1 MKQAILVTLFFL
13 GFVSFTYA
21 QKITGK
27 VTDKSTGETVIA
39 ATVYVKGNTSTGTVT
54 DMDGNFSLNLSQGAK
69 VLVISYMGMQT
80 QEVPIGNKTWFEIQL
95 VPDSRQIEE
104 VMVTAMGIKREKK
117 ALGYAVQELK
127 SDELMKHKDPN
138 VVNSLGGKIAGVNVT
153 NSGGAPGSSSSIII
167 RGGTS
172 LARDNQ
178 PLFVIDGVPIDNSTG
193 QGDNSSFDGSTNSST
208 TNSNRAMDIN
218 PEDIESI
225 SVLKGPAAAAL
236 YGLRAAAGAVI
247 ITTKKGQEGQVAVNF
262 SSRYSTNWVNR
273 LPKQQDLYKQGS
285 YYKSTSLITQTMTS
299 WGDAF
304 AAGETVNNN
313 MDDFF
318 QTASGFDNNVSVS
331 GGTKTGNFFL
341 SASNLDQTGVVPT
354 TDFSKT
360 TFRFNGE
367 QRYGIF
373 TFGSNVSYAESNTT
387 KTLTGSGLWGSSGNG
402 YMEGVTLWPRS
413 DYMKDY
419 LNEDGTKKRMF
430 PNQDLV
436 DDFDNPYWLINYNPQ
451 TDKTQRWI
459 ASIYAGV
466 KVTDWMDV
474 NYRLGYDSYLT
485 KYQSVTYPGSGV
497 KEAWQKGMLS
507 QSDRSYNYINSNLM
521 VSLHKVFFND
531 WDASLLLGHSTDD
544 TKLTS
549 NSRRSEQFVIPGRV
563 TDINNATQENQYF
576 SQSNQNKRLIG
587 VYGDFRL
594 AYKSMA
600 FFSMTGRNDWSSTLP
615 QQNRSFFYPS
625 FSGSFV
631 FTEVLPE
638 NTILSYGKVRAS
650 VAEVGKDA
658 SVYQTN
664 TYLFGPETTIGGGFR
679 NSWTGGNSDLKPES
693 TISKEYGAEVRFF
706 NNRLGIDFAY
716 YDNTSKNQIVQ
727 PRVSNATGYILK
739 SVNAGEISNKGVEL
753 TINATPVQTKK
764 FKWDVM
770 LNMSHNKGYVDGLPG
785 SIPILYVTDVQ
796 VGNAK
801 AASFDKGDFMGLS
814 GQEWATDEAGNLILD
829 WKTGYPTTDGLQTKQ
844 VGNREASLI
853 GGLNNSLTY
862 KNLNLSFLLDFRL
875 GGDIYNGTEYLMTSY
890 GMSELTE
897 NRGDKTTFTGVALN
911 PETKEY
917 EAVTREVS
925 MNEEYYRTQYLWNSH
940 NFIEEVNWLR
950 LRSVSLSYSLP
961 KEFLTKLKY
970 IKQAS
975 LNVSGSNLILLT
987 NYSGMDPEVSAAG
1000 AGVTGSGS
1008 TGIDY
1013 CGVPSTAGFTFGVN
1027 LTF

>member
-1 MKQAILVTLFFL
+1 MRQTILLAFFL
-13 GFVSFTYA
+13 LVCVGFSYA
-21 QKITGK
+21 QKISGK
-27 VTDKSTGETVIA
+27 VTDKTSGESVIA
-39 ATVYVKGNTSTGTVT
+39 ATVYVKGNTSAGTVT
-54 DMDGNFSLNLSQGAK
+54 DMDGNFSLNLPQGAK
-69 VLVISYMGMQT
+69 VLVVSYMGMQT
-80 QEVPIGNKTWFEIQL
+80 QEVTIGNRTQFDIQL
-95 VPDSRQIEE
+95 APDARQIDE
-104 VMVTAMGIKREKK
+104 VMVTAMGIRREKK
-117 ALGYAVQELK
+117 ALGYAVQDLK
-127 SDELMKHKDPN
+127 SDELLKHKEAN
-138 VVNSLGGKIAGVNVT
+138 VVNSLSGKIAGVNVT
-153 NSGGAPGSSSSIII
+153 NSGGAPGSSSSIVI

-193 QGDNSSFDGSTNSST
+193 QGDNSAFDGSTNSST

-247 ITTKKGQEGQVAVNF
+247 ITTKKGQEGQVAVTF
-262 SSRYSTNWVNR
+262 SSRLNTNWVNR
-273 LPKQQDLYKQGS
+273 LPEQQNLYKQGS
-285 YYKSTSLITQTMTS
+285 YYNSTSLITQTMTS
-299 WGDAF
+299 WGDPYAN
-304 AAGETVNNN
+304 GEIIYDN
-313 MDDFF
+313 MGDFF
-318 QTASGFDNNVSVS
+318 KTATGFDNNVSVS

-354 TDFSKT
+354 TEFGKT

-367 QRYGIF
+367 QRYGKF
-373 TFGSNVSYAESNTT
+373 TFGANASFAQSNTT

-402 YMEGVTLWPRS
+402 YMEGVALWPRS
-413 DYMKDY
+413 DNMKDY

-459 ASIYAGV
+459 ASVYAGV
-466 KVTDWMDV
+466 KVTDWLDI
-474 NYRLGYDSYLT
+474 NYRLGYDSYTT
-485 KYQSVTYPGSGV
+485 KYQSVTFPGSGV

-507 QSDRSYNYINSNLM
+507 QSDRAYDYINSNLM
-521 VSLHKVFFND
+521 VTLHKVFFKD
-531 WDASLLLGHSTDD
+531 WDASLLLGHNTDD

-549 NSRRSEQFVIPGRV
+549 NSRRAEQFVIPNRV
-563 TDINNATQENQYF
+563 TDINNATHENQYF
-576 SQSNQNKRLIG
+576 SQATQNKRLIG

-594 AYKSMA
+594 SYKSMA
-600 FFSMTGRNDWSSTLP
+600 FLSVTGRNDWSSTLP
-615 QQNRSFFYPS
+615 QKNRSFFYPS

-631 FTEVLPE
+631 FTEVLPK
-638 NTILSYGKVRAS
+638 NNLLSYGKVRAS

-693 TISKEYGAEVRFF
+693 TVSQEFGLEMRFL
-706 NNRLGIDFAY
+706 NNRLGFDVAY

-739 SVNAGEISNKGVEL
+739 SVNAGEISNKGIEV
-753 TINATPVQTKK
+753 TVNATPVQTKK
-764 FKWDVM
+764 FRWDVT

-814 GQEWATDEAGNLILD
+814 GQEWARDEAGNLILD

-844 VGNREASLI
+844 VGNREPKLI

-862 KNLNLSFLLDFRL
+862 KDFNLSFLLDFRL
-875 GGDIYNGTEYLMTSY
+875 GGDIYNGTDYLMTSY
-890 GMSELTE
+890 GMSKLTE
-897 NRGDKTTFTGVALN
+897 NRGGTISFTGVALN
-911 PETKEY
+911 PDTKAY
-917 EAVTREVS
+917 EAVTKEVKLS
-925 MNEEYYRTQYLWNSH
+925 EEYYRTQYLWNSH

-950 LRSVSLSYSLP
+950 LRSVSLSYNLSRNIVS
-961 KEFLTKLKY
+961 KLKY
-970 IKQAS
+970 IKAAS
-975 LNVSGSNLILLT
+975 VSVSGSNLILLT